1 MTFLDGSGGSGESH
15 DTRNLLVVAALPD
28 IVGRHLSW
36 MRDHPHTKMMRLN
49 YFMLAAGVL
58 YAGATVQELL
68 KHSYLMAVVY
78 AAYSIS
84 AFALALV

>member
-1 MTFLDGSGGSGESH
+1 M
-15 DTRNLLVVAALPD
+15 VAALPY

-36 MRDHPHTKMMRLN
+36 MRDHPHTEMMRLN
-49 YFMLAAGVL
+49 YFMVAAGVL
-58 YAGATVQELL
+58 YAGATVQELYYNR
-68 KHSYLMAVVY
+68 YLMAIVY

>member
-1 MTFLDGSGGSGESH
+1 MGGAGGSH
-15 DTRNLLVVAALPD
+15 DPNRLSVVASLPY

-36 MRDHPHTKMMRLN
+36 MRDHPHTEMMRLN
-49 YFMLAAGVL
+49 YFMVAAGVL